1 MTQEEKIKS
10 KLLLLFEYIK
20 IYIVGDNKKIYDQVS
35 IYYELFDVTV
45 SSNKNNRKQI
55 LLKLEIEKLLYVI
68 SYFEKNK
75 ESGYFLMF
83 KYLKLLNMN
92 KRDESI
98 DISLLYSILL
108 YVKLVYDIYNMT
120 TYVTADELLVC
131 NKLWDT
137 FNNEPD
143 KSMNLILTNIL
154 KNDIFSVLV
163 NLGIWIKSIENDY
176 TPIDIP
182 VTTFDEKLDRW
193 FTSNTFTHSDYKN
206 WVSIAS
212 TVS

>member
-1 MTQEEKIKS
+1 
-10 KLLLLFEYIK
+10 
-20 IYIVGDNKKIYDQVS
+20 
-35 IYYELFDVTV
+35 
-45 SSNKNNRKQI
+45 
-55 LLKLEIEKLLYVI
+55 
-68 SYFEKNK
+68 
-75 ESGYFLMF
+75 
-83 KYLKLLNMN
+83 
-92 KRDESI
+92 
-98 DISLLYSILL
+98 
-108 YVKLVYDIYNMT
+108 MT